1 MVRGVDARAT
11 MTVTTVRF
19 AMTASVWTS
28 ARSGGGHVGSE
39 HTASQ
44 RDIAT
49 SAFGR
54 TAHYCD
60 VIITLEQ
67 FCNEPF

>member
-11 MTVTTVRF
+11 MTVMIVRS

-39 HTASQ
+39 HTASH
-44 RDIAT
+44 RGIAT
-49 SAFGR
+49 SASGR
-54 TAHYCD
+54 T
-60 VIITLEQ
+60 T
-67 FCNEPF
+67 NS

>member
-11 MTVTTVRF
+11 MTVTIVRS
-19 AMTASVWTS
+19 AMSASVWTS

-44 RDIAT
+44 RGIAT

-54 TAHYCD
+54 TA
-60 VIITLEQ
+60 
-67 FCNEPF
+67 NS